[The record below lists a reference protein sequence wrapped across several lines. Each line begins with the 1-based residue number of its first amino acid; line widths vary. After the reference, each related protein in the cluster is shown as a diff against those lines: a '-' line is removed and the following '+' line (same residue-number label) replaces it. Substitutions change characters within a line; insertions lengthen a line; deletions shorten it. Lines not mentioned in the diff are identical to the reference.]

1 MKIRTKMEN
10 LLAAFSI
17 CLNIYKSYWSEDKWN
32 SGPTYKHFSCSKCKS
47 KSANSLIWRYMT
59 IRTNMKTHS
68 AALHG
73 TLSANWLIWRNMKI
87 RTNMET
93 CSAALNG
100 TLNLPLNQSPKIVIV
115 MGLNHNHRA
124 AKAKSHI
131 QIKLDVSGCG

>member
-1 MKIRTKMEN
+1 
-10 LLAAFSI
+10 
-17 CLNIYKSYWSEDKWN
+17 
-32 SGPTYKHFSCSKCKS
+32 
-47 KSANSLIWRYMT
+47 
-59 IRTNMKTHS
+59 MKTHS

-73 TLSANWLIWRNMKI
+73 TIFTNWLIGRNMKI
-87 RTNMET
+87 RTNIET

-115 MGLNHNHRA
+115 MGMNHNHRA